1 MPKRYLLL
9 MADRGVSEEE
19 LRALSKSLGGESG
32 GLKVFG
38 VDGNPRAVVVK
49 TTVEVARRIR
59 EAGGVSGAGG
69 SRLVPVLTSGAV
81 GNLKRRA
88 REAANYVQVHER

>member
-1 MPKRYLLL
+1 
-9 MADRGVSEEE
+9 MADRAVSEEE
-19 LRALSKSLGGESG
+19 LGALSRSLGGEFG

-38 VDGNPRAVVVK
+38 VDGSPRAVIVK
-49 TTVEVARRIR
+49 TTVDVVRRMR
-59 EAGGVSGAGG
+59 EAGGVSWPGG

-88 REAANYVQVHER
+88 RETV